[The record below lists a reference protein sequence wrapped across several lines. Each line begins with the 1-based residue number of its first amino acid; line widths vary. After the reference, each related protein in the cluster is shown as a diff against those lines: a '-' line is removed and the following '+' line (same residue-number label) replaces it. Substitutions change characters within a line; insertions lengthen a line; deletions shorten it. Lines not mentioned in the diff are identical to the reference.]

1 MLVDSKEQD
10 SVNLDISNR
19 HNHHCHH
26 SDDDD
31 DDDDDDGDDDDDND
45 DDDSDDDDDD
55 NDDDGDD
62 DDADR
67 GHGEWVFNS
76 ELHRRRHCSVHI
88 FYDQSDVAFVIV
100 IVYYDQ
106 FQHLYCRESSGVAW
120 SI

>member
-1 MLVDSKEQD
+1 MLMMMILMVPMLIDDAADDDAADADDADGDDGEYD
-10 SVNLDISNR
+10 DADDAADY
-19 HNHHCHH
+19 
-26 SDDDD
+26 DDDD
-31 DDDDDDGDDDDDND
+31 
-45 DDDSDDDDDD
+45 
-55 NDDDGDD
+55 DDDGDD

-88 FYDQSDVAFVIV
+88 FYNQPVVAFVIV

-106 FQHLYCRESSGVAW
+106 FQYLYCRESSGVAW